1 MNIVVVRES
10 ASTRLDIREI
20 TQMFSFP
27 KIYIP
32 NLEIASNP
40 RNEQNAQIYG
50 KFSKSSFRHKPTSD
64 KIKWW
69 IKEQYNFILMITIFI
84 MLTGIQKWRDR
95 DNKTL
100 NFLMMMLNILMY
112 MKKFWR

>member
-40 RNEQNAQIYG
+40 RNEKNAQIYG

-69 IKEQYNFILMITIFI
+69 IKEQSQFHTHDHYFYHV
-84 MLTGIQKWRDR
+84 DR
-95 DNKTL
+95 DTK
-100 NFLMMMLNILMY
+100 MA
-112 MKKFWR
+112 